1 MILPDLDQIP
11 PETILAR
18 LRLALESAEYQIKA
32 IEETPKEERTDMQIG
47 YTLGANTFIG
57 VLRN

>member
-1 MILPDLDQIP
+1 MTMPDLSQIP

-32 IEETPKEERTDMQIG
+32 IEETPKEERTELQIG
-47 YTLGANTFIG
+47 YRLGANTFIG

>member
-1 MILPDLDQIP
+1 MIYPNLDELP

-32 IEETPKEERTDMQIG
+32 IEEIPQEEGSDMQRG
-47 YTLGANTFIG
+47 YILGANTFIG

>member
-1 MILPDLDQIP
+1 MNAAEITQLP

-18 LRLALESAEYQIKA
+18 LKLALEAAEYQIKA
-32 IEETPKEERTDMQIG
+32 IQETPKEERTDRQLG
-47 YTLGANTFIG
+47 YMLGANTFIG

>member
-1 MILPDLDQIP
+1 MTAQELDQLP

-18 LRLALESAEYQIKA
+18 LRIALEAAEYQIKG
-32 IEETPKEERTDMQIG
+32 IEETPKEERTDVQIG